1 LSPSPSI
8 LVMTANDN
16 LMPLVGVGSIVTPH
30 LSLSN
35 VYFIPKLRLNL
46 VFVGQLYD
54 LGDYLVIFP
63 LLFVMYR
70 ICSLRS

>member
-46 VFVGQLYD
+46 VFVDQLYD
-54 LGDYLVIFP
+54 LGDYLFIFP

>member
-1 LSPSPSI
+1 
-8 LVMTANDN
+8 MTANDN

-46 VFVGQLYD
+46 VFVDQLYD
-54 LGDYLVIFP
+54 LGDYLFIFLFF
-63 LLFVMYR
+63 LLCTGSVVSEADYDR
-70 ICSLRS
+70 P